1 MEFLWK
7 IFPHCKLA
15 DLQHFPL
22 LHYFV
27 LITVDEEWLQEGEYK
42 ILFNDILKFKFLT
55 SQNAGYNVIELEE
68 SDLNNSTFNDT
79 DILRTSS
86 KEKLVTGNGMVL
98 SGMVIFTYVVLSALR
113 EIIQFGQQ
121 RYHYLFDPNN
131 FVSWLLYINALFMIS
146 PIFRGGLICDYLYSA
161 ASMTVFLS
169 WFNLLLH
176 LQRFDQIGIYVVM
189 FLEILQTLIK
199 VLILFSIL
207 IIAFGLAFFILLS
220 NVETPQANHLSF
232 STIPMSLMRTF
243 SMMLGEMDFVNVFVT
258 PMVHNNLPNPYAT
271 FAILCKFVNFNGFFK
286 FKFFSFKVLFMI
298 LMPILLM
305 NLLIGL
311 AVGDIESVKRNAQ
324 LKRLAMQVR
333 F

>member
-1 MEFLWK
+1 ML
-7 IFPHCKLA
+7 
-15 DLQHFPL
+15 
-22 LHYFV
+22 
-27 LITVDEEWLQEGEYK
+27 
-42 ILFNDILKFKFLT
+42 
-55 SQNAGYNVIELEE
+55 
-68 SDLNNSTFNDT
+68 
-79 DILRTSS
+79 
-86 KEKLVTGNGMVL
+86 L
-98 SGMVIFTYVVLSALR
+98 SGMVIFTYVMLSALR

-121 RYHYLFDPNN
+121 RFHYLFDPNN

-220 NVETPQANHLSF
+220 NVESPQANHLSF

-243 SMMLGEMDFVNVFVT
+243 SMMLGEMDFVGVFVT
-258 PMVHNNLPNPYAT
+258 PMHHKTLPNPYAT
-271 FAILCKFVNFNGFFK
+271 FAILCELKMRIFIFNGYFEFK
-286 FKFFSFKVLFMI
+286 FKTLQFSL
-298 LMPILLM
+298 
-305 NLLIGL
+305 
-311 AVGDIESVKRNAQ
+311 
-324 LKRLAMQVR
+324 
-333 F
+333 